1 MIEHNILQY
10 RKKLRT
16 VLLLAAFLLL
26 VTNLFVTVPELA
38 VYTYFKLSLGEFRR
52 VEMRLDSC
60 RVVIYNRNR
69 SNTRYLLLTLRDSCE
84 HEYVVHSRH
93 YLNELAGGGDAFRVN
108 NKKIAVYVSNQG
120 YDPGRILINGH
131 NMTIVEAA
139 WLEKE
144 VPREIILFIV
154 LLVVSGGLFIY
165 VKARLGPIAIHGD
178 APNSGPGDVAEE
190 R

>member
-1 MIEHNILQY
+1 MIEHNIFQY

-26 VTNLFVTVPELA
+26 VTNLFLTVPGLA
-38 VYTYFKLSLGEFRR
+38 VYTYFKLFLGEFHR

-69 SNTRYLLLTLRDSCE
+69 SDTRYLLLTLRDSYE
-84 HEYVVHSRH
+84 HEYVVYSRY
-93 YLNELAGGGDAFRVN
+93 YLNELPGGADAFRMN

-139 WLEKE
+139 WLENA
-144 VPREIILFIV
+144 VPREVILFIV
-154 LLVVSGGLFIY
+154 LLVVSVGLFIY
-165 VKARLGPIAIHGD
+165 VKVGLGPIAIHGD
-178 APNSGPGDVAEE
+178 AANIYQQPG
-190 R
+190 RCG